1 MIFGAL
7 FLEDANAATF
17 ASGIGNYQELPM
29 STSQLL
35 IYHYYPY
42 VTAILPLFIFSG
54 FFRKISLM
62 PTYLV
67 IISYVSFLRY
77 ALGGVLIT
85 FWGLNR
91 CDYEHWL
98 AEAGQSL
105 TNLTRPQWLKA
116 MAVMLQYQS
125 FMGNSDEDEVIDDKP
140 RPEPEDEIMLM
151 FGGKEA
157 MSSGNGSAV
166 SLLLT
171 QFEINGSYD
180 SYWLEVEMLVLGL
193 VIMHIIISGVLIWKV
208 GRKH

>member
-1 MIFGAL
+1 M
-7 FLEDANAATF
+7 T
-17 ASGIGNYQELPM
+17 
-29 STSQLL
+29 
-35 IYHYYPY
+35 
-42 VTAILPLFIFSG
+42 
-54 FFRKISLM
+54 
-62 PTYLV
+62 
-67 IISYVSFLRY
+67 ISYVSFLRY

-151 FGGKEA
+151 FGGKDA
-157 MSSGNGSAV
+157 MNSGNGSAV

-193 VIMHIIISGVLIWKV
+193 VIMHIIIYGVLIWKV
-208 GRKH
+208 GRKHWNVFETKNREWG